1 MGFAPA
7 GLRFG
12 GVSRLCRLVSCLVF
26 PDVEES
32 YSAGP
37 LCGVARGMV
46 EEKLRKSRQY
56 G

>member
-26 PDVEES
+26 PDVR
-32 YSAGP
+32 GGKI
-37 LCGVARGMV
+37 GVAERSEQRRCREGDDAV
-46 EEKLRKSRQY
+46 L
-56 G
+56 